1 MLSSDWRRCPRA
13 RDECGRILAR
23 RGLRLLDR
31 TPEHGS
37 PYTQHRVTEIL
48 AWIDD
53 HNARATTP
61 AEGGDDAREPPT
73 QPDRRL
79 AFPPRAAPGGG
90 DPVTHF
96 VALDDRAL
104 IRELCGEA
112 LVGRHIM
119 THASEGLTRAAVDAA
134 AAALGAPGQ
143 GLGRRTS
150 RLLEPAVRLAVT
162 NRGVGAPTP
171 WAAPCDEQAFPPAP
185 TQRSRGSIDDG
196 AVPMFDDGS
205 SDDDGAS
212 RGPTPSG
219 DTRPGRAVGSPLER
233 RRRAN
238 PGGLAP
244 GTPSQSW
251 ERRESGA
258 SPASESDGESAG
270 PGRRRRLPRSNPAG
284 VALADG
290 VVGKSVGTNP
300 GTPPRRRPDTAASSQ
315 RGGGSRGGSRGG
327 CGGGGLSRTNSAA
340 SLLGGGGSSWPPRV
354 P

>member
-1 MLSSDWRRCPRA
+1 
-13 RDECGRILAR
+13 
-23 RGLRLLDR
+23 
-31 TPEHGS
+31 
-37 PYTQHRVTEIL
+37 
-48 AWIDD
+48 
-53 HNARATTP
+53 
-61 AEGGDDAREPPT
+61 
-73 QPDRRL
+73 
-79 AFPPRAAPGGG
+79 
-90 DPVTHF
+90 
-96 VALDDRAL
+96 
-104 IRELCGEA
+104 
-112 LVGRHIM
+112 M

-134 AAALGAPGQ
+134 AAALGAPGR
-143 GLGRRTS
+143 GLGRRTG
-150 RLLEPAVRLAVT
+150 RLLDPAVRLAVT

-219 DTRPGRAVGSPLER
+219 ETRPGRVVGSPFER

-270 PGRRRRLPRSNPAG
+270 PGRRRLPRSNPAG

-327 CGGGGLSRTNSAA
+327 CGGGGLSRTSSAA
-340 SLLGGGGSSWPPRV
+340 SLLGGGGSRGRRGFREVKTVKNGRNGFTSRERRVRACRVIKCRVSCSSIGSGVNSEERRGEVSRRGDCCGGERRLSRAWSSSWWRSWEPRPRPSPPPRRPRPPRRRRRARRPV
-354 P
+354 RSRPSS